1 MWHSIINAL
10 DKTIYMQQRDNNS
23 KRNIQQEQAGP
34 GHGPEGVDKAP
45 GEETS
50 QDTENV
56 VAQTQKGKDK
66 VDGDPSKESD
76 QPIENE

>member
-1 MWHSIINAL
+1 M
-10 DKTIYMQQRDNNS
+10 KKPNNGQS
-23 KRNIQQEQAGP
+23 SDRNFEKLANKH
-34 GHGPEGVDKAP
+34 HGPDGVDKAP

-50 QDTENV
+50 EDIENV
-56 VAQTQKGKDK
+56 VAQTQKGKNK

>member
-1 MWHSIINAL
+1 
-10 DKTIYMQQRDNNS
+10 MQQRNNNS
-23 KRNIQQEQAGP
+23 ERSTQQERP
-34 GHGPEGVDKAP
+34 GRSHGPQGIDKAP

-56 VAQTQKGKDK
+56 VAQTQKGKNK

>member
-1 MWHSIINAL
+1 
-10 DKTIYMQQRDNNS
+10 MQQRENAS
-23 KRNIQQEQAGP
+23 ERNIQHEQTGR
-34 GHGPEGVDKAP
+34 GHGPQGIDKAP

-56 VAQTQKGKDK
+56 VAQTQKGKNK

-76 QPIENE
+76 QPINNE